1 MKKYRVFDSMAAA
14 ASALGV
20 SKDTLRAAKES
31 PDCQAFAGSRVK
43 ERELLDWMSANGVN
57 HTEEGPLTLK
67 DQKTQ
72 EEIRK
77 LKIKNDKD
85 QGKLVLKS
93 EVAAAIRRAIG
104 AVSSILESK
113 LVHEYPTVVAG
124 LDPAAAR
131 VYGRRLHDLIMVDCQ
146 ALAKEFPE

>member
-1 MKKYRVFDSMAAA
+1 MGAA

-31 PDCQAFAGSRVK
+31 PDCKAFVGSRVLEK
-43 ERELLDWMSANGVN
+43 ELLDWMSRNDVTASSD
-57 HTEEGPLTLK
+57 GPLTLK
-67 DQKTQ
+67 DEKTK

-77 LKIKNDKD
+77 LRIKNDKD
-85 QGKLVLKS
+85 QGKLVLKAEMAS
-93 EVAAAIRRAIG
+93 AIRRALG
-104 AVSSILESK
+104 KVSSICEST
-113 LVHEYPTVVAG
+113 LVHEFPTVVAG

-131 VYGRRLHDLIMVDCQ
+131 VYGRRLHDLLMSECQ